1 MQDGTIF
8 NTCIIGIITLGISVV
23 GLIAAIKP
31 ELFTTL
37 EIQTKKK
44 KVNLTVTPGAMI
56 VYRIFGFVFFVIGFM
71 MFLNTV

>member
-8 NTCIIGIITLGISVV
+8 MSLITLGVSAM
-23 GLIAAIKP
+23 GLIVAIKP

-37 EIQTKKK
+37 EIQINKK
-44 KVNLTVTPGAMI
+44 KVHLTVTPGAMI